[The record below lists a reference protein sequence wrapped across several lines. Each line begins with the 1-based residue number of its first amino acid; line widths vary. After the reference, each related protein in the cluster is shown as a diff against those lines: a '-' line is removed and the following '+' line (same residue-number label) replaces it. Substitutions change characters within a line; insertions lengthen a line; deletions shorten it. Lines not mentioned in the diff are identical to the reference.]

1 MVARIPSASLQWLHT
16 LQPPLSSRAQRGA
29 RWPDSLGA
37 RIKRDRELTQKKR
50 VQGVRG
56 MATAGMKTAKAPA
69 QTFGVSGR
77 YASALWQ
84 HANSVGKLETV
95 QHTHTH

>member
-1 MVARIPSASLQWLHT
+1 
-16 LQPPLSSRAQRGA
+16 
-29 RWPDSLGA
+29 
-37 RIKRDRELTQKKR
+37 
-50 VQGVRG
+50 
-56 MATAGMKTAKAPA
+56 MKTAKAPA

-95 QHTHTH
+95 

>member
-1 MVARIPSASLQWLHT
+1 M
-16 LQPPLSSRAQRGA
+16 
-29 RWPDSLGA
+29 
-37 RIKRDRELTQKKR
+37 
-50 VQGVRG
+50 QGVRG
-56 MATAGMKTAKAPA
+56 MATGMKTGNGMKTAKAPA

-95 QHTHTH
+95 